1 MAEITLKKDGFGL
14 ALKTFESSDGKNTY
28 LVLKESDGSYHA
40 FVEVEAKDAALNC
53 GSTLDREEITRKHWD
68 SLWK

>member
-14 ALKTFESSDGKNTY
+14 ALKAFQSCDGKNTY

-40 FVEVEAKDAALNC
+40 FVEVEAKDAAVNC
-53 GSTLDREEITRKHWD
+53 GSTLNRDEITRKHWD